1 VTVDGGTNKWH
12 NFVKQNEFSYLKIPD
27 LITGDLDSGDPSII
41 EQFVS
46 NGSMIVHTPNQDETD
61 FTKALMEVK
70 KYSESNF
77 NCIIM
82 WLVNGHLQHLHQCV
96 VFTSCLSFTI

>member
-1 VTVDGGTNKWH
+1 VTVDGGTNKWY

-27 LITGDLDSGDPSII
+27 LITGDLDSADPSII

-46 NGSMIVHTPNQDETD
+46 NGSMIVHTPSQDETD

-77 NCIIM
+77 NSIVI
-82 WLVNGHLQHLHQCV
+82 WLVNGRLQYLHQWV
-96 VFTSCLSFTI
+96 VLIVCLSFTI